1 MSIPKNTIVLVT
13 CPLGKENPV
22 SGTMPFV
29 GLGDWMMSFVASTIR
44 VMAPMAATSKIAD
57 LRWCLM

>member
-1 MSIPKNTIVLVT
+1 
-13 CPLGKENPV
+13 
-22 SGTMPFV
+22 MPFV